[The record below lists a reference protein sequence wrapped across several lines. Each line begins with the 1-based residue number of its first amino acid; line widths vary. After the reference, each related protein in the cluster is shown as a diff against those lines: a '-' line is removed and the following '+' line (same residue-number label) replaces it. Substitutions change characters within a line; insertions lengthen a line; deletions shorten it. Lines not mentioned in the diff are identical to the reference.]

1 MRFNTLSSRFAYY
14 SLCLFI
20 CSAFSVSQA
29 QADSLSEPIVEFPS
43 DKRILFWP
51 QELRTKAFQ
60 HMEKI
65 EPVRKIAAGD
75 NRRTLA
81 KGEPLALSW
90 EFDGQQWDLDSYMQD
105 QNAAGVVILQNGKI
119 RAEEYRLGFAA
130 EQKWT
135 SFSVAKSFTSTLV
148 GAAIKDGYIKS
159 IDAPITDYIPE
170 LKGSGYDGV
179 TVKQI
184 LTMQSGVQW
193 NEDYTDPNA
202 DVAKFQYTQPIDG
215 LDPTVVYM
223 RNLKSEAQPGARWQ
237 YNTGE
242 TNLIGVLVARA
253 TGKYLADYLS
263 EKIWQPYGMS
273 DDAIWMLNAGGR
285 EISGCCISARVRDY
299 AMLGMLALQG
309 GVINGESIVPEGWF
323 ASAGTKQADIGVA
336 GFGYG
341 YQWWTTDD
349 GSYEAKGIFGQG
361 IFVDESLGLVIAS
374 NSSWEHASD
383 TKMKAR
389 RHAFY
394 VAVQAALREQP

>member
-1 MRFNTLSSRFAYY
+1 MRFNTLISRVGYY
-14 SLCLFI
+14 SLCLFL
-20 CSAFSVSQA
+20 CSACSTPQSQV
-29 QADSLSEPIVEFPS
+29 EPQSKLATQYPS
-43 DKRILFWP
+43 DQSLLFWP
-51 QELRTKAFQ
+51 QELRTKTFQ
-60 HMEKI
+60 EMEKI
-65 EPVRKIAAGD
+65 ERVRKVAAGD

-81 KGEPLALSW
+81 LGETLALSW
-90 EFDGQQWDLDSYMQD
+90 EFDGQQWDIDSYMQD
-105 QNAAGVVILQNGKI
+105 QNAAGVVILQNGKV
-119 RAEEYRLGFAA
+119 RAEEYRLGFDA

-159 IDAPITDYIPE
+159 IDEPLTNYVPE

-193 NEDYTDPNA
+193 SEDYTDPNS
-202 DVAKFQYTQPIDG
+202 DVAQFQTTPSIDG

-223 RNLKSEAQPGARWQ
+223 RDLKSEAEPGSRWQ

-253 TGKYLADYLS
+253 TGKYLSDYLS

-273 DDAIWMLNAGGR
+273 DDAIWMLNEGGR

-299 AMLGMLALQG
+299 AMLGMLALEG
-309 GVINGESIVPEGWF
+309 GVINGESIVPEDWF
-323 ASAGTKQADIGVA
+323 SAAGTKQADIGVP

-361 IFVDESLGLVIAS
+361 IFIDESLGLVIAS
-374 NSSWEHASD
+374 NGSWQHASD
-383 TKMKAR
+383 TKMKKR

-394 VAVQAALREQP
+394 VAVQAALSAQQ